1 MAHAVILTV
10 LPLITPKPDLTGKLL
25 LAGTLMFSGSIY
37 ALCFLP
43 KGNALRAIAGPMT
56 PLGGLTLIVGWA
68 SLLT

>member
-1 MAHAVILTV
+1 MAHAVIITV

-43 KGNALRAIAGPMT
+43 KGNTLRAIAGPMT

-68 SLLT
+68 SLLV